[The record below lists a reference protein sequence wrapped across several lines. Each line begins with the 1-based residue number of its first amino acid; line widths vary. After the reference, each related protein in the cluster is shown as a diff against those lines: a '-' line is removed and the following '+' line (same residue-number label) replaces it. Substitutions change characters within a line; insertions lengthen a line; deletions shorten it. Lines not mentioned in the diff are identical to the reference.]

1 MAKEKKN
8 FSWRGWTTFVVT
20 ISFIVDTLSGIILY
34 IAPPGRIANW
44 TNWRIWGLDKEDWG
58 AIHTIFGYVLLIIV
72 ALHLYYNWKIFL
84 NFIWNKIKKAINLR
98 WEMLFAIVV
107 SLFIFLGTLWNIPP
121 FSSTMELG
129 DYFKTIWEE
138 SKVETPITHGEILSL
153 EEFAKKVQVPAD
165 EIVTTLKSK
174 GYKVISLEQTLG
186 EIAEQNNTSP
196 DKLYEAMKSEGVKP
210 IEPKTL
216 EGSGLGK
223 KTLEKICSEQGI
235 SLDDTLSRLRQKGI
249 DAKPGDRLKDLAGKL
264 GMSPMDVLA
273 LIQGK
278 SP

>member
-1 MAKEKKN
+1 VTEKRKS

-20 ISFIVDTLSGIILY
+20 ISFVVDTISGIILY

-72 ALHLYYNWKIFL
+72 ALHLYYNWKVFT
-84 NFIWNKIKKAINLR
+84 NFIWSKIKKAINLR

-129 DYFKTIWEE
+129 DYFKAIWEE

-174 GYKVISLEQTLG
+174 GYKVINLEQTLG
-186 EIAEQNNTSP
+186 EIAKENNTSP

-223 KTLEKICSEQGI
+223 KTLETICSEQGI
-235 SLDDTLSRLRQKGI
+235 PLNDTISRLKQKGI

-278 SP
+278 EQ

>member
-1 MAKEKKN
+1 MKEKRKG

-20 ISFIVDTLSGIILY
+20 ISFVVDTVSGIILY

-98 WEMLFAIVV
+98 WELLFATIIC
-107 SLFIFLGTLWNIPP
+107 LLIFLGTLWHIPP

-129 DYFKTIWEE
+129 DYFKASWKE
-138 SKVETPITHGEILSL
+138 SKVDTPMAHGELLSL
-153 EEFAKKVQVPAD
+153 EEFAEKIKVPAA
-165 EIVTTLKSK
+165 EIYSTLKSK
-174 GYKVISLEQTLG
+174 GYKVTSLKHTLG
-186 EIAEQNNTSP
+186 EIAEENHTSP
-196 DKLYEAMKSEGVKP
+196 DTLYEAMKSEGIRPV
-210 IEPKTL
+210 EPKTP

-223 KTLEKICSEQGI
+223 KTLKIICREQGI
-235 SLDDTLSRLRQKGI
+235 SIDDTLSMLEQRGI
-249 DAKPGDRLKDLAGKL
+249 DAKPDDRLKDIAGRI
-264 GMSPMDVLA
+264 GISPMEVLTM
-273 LIQGK
+273 IQGK
-278 SP
+278 GQ